1 MGTVYF
7 VNGFLEAGKTTFIK
21 ELTSRESFRIPGKT
35 LIILCE
41 EGDLEYDGSELAVA
55 NAVLE
60 VVEEEKDFNE
70 ENLSAIEGKH
80 RPDRVIVEFNGMW
93 NRKALE
99 FPRHWHDI
107 MEIAIIDAST
117 FKLYAD
123 NMRTILAE
131 QVRKA
136 ELVVFYKAD
145 EVRDQLAMYARNIK
159 GINNLVAYVFRGAE
173 GDIILDPDENLP
185 YDINC
190 DHLELDEVG
199 FVVMCMD
206 SLERYELY
214 EGKNVHFTAQAHKMK
229 DGGDLQF
236 IAGRQI
242 ITCCAAD
249 LSFKGIICGYPK
261 AYEIENKAW
270 VEITGII
277 KVVFD
282 KELDREIPVCRV
294 LGLKKSVPPNEEFVS
309 LI

>member
-21 ELTSRESFRIPGKT
+21 ELISRESFRIPGKT

-41 EGDLEYDGSELAVA
+41 EGDLEYDESELAVA

-80 RPDRVIVEFNGMW
+80 RPDRMIVEFNGMW

-99 FPRHWHDI
+99 FPRHWDDI

-185 YDINC
+185 YDINS

-249 LSFKGIICGYPK
+249 LSFKGIICVYPK

-294 LGLKKSVPPNEEFVS
+294 LELKKSVPPNEEFVS